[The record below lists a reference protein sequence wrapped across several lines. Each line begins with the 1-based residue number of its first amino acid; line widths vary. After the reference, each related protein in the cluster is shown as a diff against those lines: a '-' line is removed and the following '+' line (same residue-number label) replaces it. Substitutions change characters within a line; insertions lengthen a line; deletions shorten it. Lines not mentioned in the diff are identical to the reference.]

1 MKLGLKLGITQNG
14 GSASAPA
21 GPNIATFEVDPADI
35 SAALTGYPVI
45 LDLSAIGASWWS
57 SVATT
62 DGADITAKV
71 GGTQVPMDIISIDTG
86 AKTGFVAVLADLSDS
101 VTTSITLTAE
111 DNASAT
117 LPAASDTYG
126 SEAVWAAYEAIY
138 LLDGNLN
145 DRTANGRDLSIVEG
159 SATYLT
165 AQSYGVGRGLDT
177 SGGAFKATSSGN
189 TDILNVAPATWMA
202 AAQQTVA
209 NSSNQQVFGT
219 LGAAG
224 SNVNRAGV
232 GEDAATSRWAGFSN
246 DGGGFLTTSRA
257 ISTASIIHAT
267 YDSSRDFGTG
277 FRVHLDGSF
286 AVQET
291 STGTDLSVVIMLG
304 ALEGT
309 ADSSWRGYIWM
320 ASLMSV
326 AASDAWIAADGKNW
340 NRSVGLATYAG
351 LS

>member
-1 MKLGLKLGITQNG
+1 MKLGLNLGLSAKASGGGGG
-14 GSASAPA
+14 GST
-21 GPNIATFEVDPADI
+21 IATFQVSSADI

-45 LDLSAIGASWWS
+45 LDLSAIGAGWWAD
-57 SVATT
+57 VATT

-71 GGTQVPMDIISIDTG
+71 GGVQVPMDIISIDTG
-86 AKTGFVAVLADLSDS
+86 AQTGLVAVLADLSDS

-111 DNASAT
+111 NDSGAT
-117 LPAASDTYG
+117 LPAASDPLG
-126 SEAVWAAYEAIY
+126 SQAVWAAYEAVY

-145 DRTANGRDLSIVEG
+145 DRTANGRNLTIVEG
-159 SATYLT
+159 SATYMT
-165 AQSYGVGRGLDT
+165 GQSYGVGRGLDT

-224 SNVNRAGV
+224 SNINRAGV

-291 STGTDLSVVIMLG
+291 SAGTDLSVVIMLG
-304 ALEGT
+304 ALEG
-309 ADSSWRGYIWM
+309 ASDSSWLGYIWM

-340 NRSVGLATYAG
+340 NRGVGLAAYVG